1 MTIFR
6 STLSVIRRK
15 AQDMGHGVYK
25 EIEAVIFF
33 AARWLLSAASEHRP
47 CALGLG
53 PGFFT

>member
-1 MTIFR
+1 MTILR